1 MAGRRVPQ
9 STIRLRAQSL
19 YTCTNVKHPSVPV
32 HDTAPFT
39 NHSDR
44 MATTASPTRQVL
56 LVRNPATVSRVIAGE
71 TLVVPICAGVGD
83 MEAIYTFNGVGG
95 QLWHSLEQSQTE
107 EDLVA
112 LVMQQFDVAASVAEA
127 DVKAFLGDLKEIGL
141 VKQVEPPV
149 NEI

>member
-1 MAGRRVPQ
+1 M
-9 STIRLRAQSL
+9 
-19 YTCTNVKHPSVPV
+19 
-32 HDTAPFT
+32 HDTDLLK
-39 NHSDR
+39 NHCNP
-44 MATTASPTRQVL
+44 MTLGQVATQQML
-56 LVRNPATVSRVIAGE
+56 LVRNSATVSRVIAGE
-71 TLVVPICAGVGD
+71 TLVVPICAGIGD

-95 QLWHSLEQSQTE
+95 ELWHSLEQSHTE
-107 EDLVA
+107 EELVA